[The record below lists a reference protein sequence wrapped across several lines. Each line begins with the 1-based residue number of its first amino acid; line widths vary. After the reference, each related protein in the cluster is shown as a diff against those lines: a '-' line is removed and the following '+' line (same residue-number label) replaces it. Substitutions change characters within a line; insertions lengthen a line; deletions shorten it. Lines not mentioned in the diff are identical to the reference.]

1 MRTRFFALLIGMIL
15 TVMTAPMA
23 LAQRL
28 TDQGKSTVTESSSG
42 VTSFFGTLWTK
53 APGWIAAMIVFAC
66 SFVFANM
73 MKDKVVDRV
82 SEKLEEDDKDVLVLI
97 GRATYM
103 GVLAVGITISLK
115 IAGIDLTAIIA
126 AIGFG
131 IGFALQDL
139 MMNFLSGI
147 LILVNRQ
154 FTIGDFIKIN
164 GTIGQVIE
172 IQSRAT
178 ILKALDGTRVIVPNA
193 DLFKNEVISF
203 TSNDTRRIEVA
214 VGVEYRTDLAHASQ
228 IMLEALKDN
237 AGVLNDPAPAIL
249 LNEFADSSINFLVRF
264 WVNSHSNWLDTKSD
278 VIHSI
283 KRHFD
288 AEGIGIP
295 FPIRTLVFDK
305 DTEDVMIPTYQA
317 ASDERQSKQTQRE
330 NEETELASKIAASA
344 ERAQVMRDIQPPPQP
359 EKIEEKPGAALLAE
373 VETPSVVASFLEEGT
388 EEIPT
393 PAAIEPSQQ
402 IPVAVAA

>member
-1 MRTRFFALLIGMIL
+1 MVL

-28 TDQGKSTVTESSSG
+28 TDQGRSTVTESSSG
-42 VTSFFGTLWTK
+42 VTSFFSTLWTK

-73 MKDKVVDRV
+73 MKNKVVDRV
-82 SEKLEEDDKDVLVLI
+82 SEKLEDEDKDVLVLI

-154 FTIGDFIKIN
+154 FTIGDFIKVN
-164 GTIGQVIE
+164 GTIGQVME

-214 VGVEYRTDLAHASQ
+214 VGVAYRTDLAHASQ
-228 IMLEALKDN
+228 IILESLKDN
-237 AGVLNDPAPAIL
+237 AGVLNEPVPAIL
-249 LNEFADSSINFLVRF
+249 LNEFSDNSINFLVRF
-264 WVNSHSNWLDTKSD
+264 WVDSHAKWLNTKSE

-283 KRHFD
+283 KQHFD
-288 AEGIGIP
+288 AEGIEIP

-317 ASDERQSKQTQRE
+317 ASAELNSKQAQRE
-330 NEETELASKIAASA
+330 SEQTELATKIAAAA
-344 ERAQVMRDIQPPPQP
+344 ERAQIMRDIQPPPPP
-359 EKIEEKPGAALLAE
+359 EKIEEKTGAALLAE
-373 VETPSVVASFLEEGT
+373 VEGPSPLNSFLEEEE

-393 PAAIEPSQQ
+393 PAAIEQGAELP
-402 IPVAVAA
+402 AAAAA